1 MRATRGRNI
10 MFSSESGDPILLR
23 SPADIMNLCVFLY
36 FPMLPCVLSM
46 CVFSFLYVCVCVCVY
61 ALPTVSHQS
70 PASHPLSFL
79 VRHCLE

>member
-46 CVFSFLYVCVCVCVY
+46 CVFFSVCVRVCVY

-70 PASHPLSFL
+70 SASHPLSFL